1 MKINKDVDL
10 TILFDYG
17 WKSFRGGEW
26 GCYYKEFDSTD
37 NAIISLTINPVG
49 VEYPFVI
56 NSYYE
61 ESDGGDRGCDDSCV
75 DMFEIL
81 KEIEILKE
89 LGILIQQ

>member
-1 MKINKDVDL
+1 MNINKDADL

-17 WKSFRGGEW
+17 WESFKGGKQ

-37 NAIISLTINPVG
+37 NAVVSLTINPMG
-49 VEYPFVI
+49 VEYSFVI

-61 ESDGGDRGCDDSCV
+61 ESDGGYRGCDDSCV

-81 KEIEILKE
+81 REVEILKA
-89 LGILIQQ
+89 LNILV

>member
-1 MKINKDVDL
+1 MRINKDADL

-17 WKSFRGGEW
+17 WESHLGGEQ

-37 NAIISLTINPVG
+37 NAIISLTINPAG

-61 ESDGGDRGCDDSCV
+61 EDDVVDRVCDDSCV

-81 KEIEILKE
+81 REVEILKE
-89 LGILIQQ
+89 LCVLI

>member
-1 MKINKDVDL
+1 MNINKDADL

-17 WKSFRGGEW
+17 WESFKGGAQ

-37 NAIISLTINPVG
+37 NAVMSLTINPVG

-81 KEIEILKE
+81 KEIEVLKE

>member
-1 MKINKDVDL
+1 MKINKNADL
-10 TILFDYG
+10 TILFNYG
-17 WKSFRGGEW
+17 WESFKGGGQ
-26 GCYYKEFDSTD
+26 GCYYKDFDSTD
-37 NAIISLTINPVG
+37 NAVISLIINPV
-49 VEYPFVI
+49 VAEYSFMI

-89 LGILIQQ
+89 LGILM